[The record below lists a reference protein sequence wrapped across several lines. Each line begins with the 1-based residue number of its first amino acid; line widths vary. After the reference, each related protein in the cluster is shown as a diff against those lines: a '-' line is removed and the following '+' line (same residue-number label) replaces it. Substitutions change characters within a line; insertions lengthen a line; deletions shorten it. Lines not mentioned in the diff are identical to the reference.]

1 MFIRLSQ
8 FKRIHQLSK
17 KISTVQTTHLPYFSS
32 MIKARQ
38 KLTESIISKVRST
51 HPVNTSTQSTFNTQR
66 TSNVQNNSA
75 PTHKKPSHPTALP
88 NQLAIPPVLLVTGKG
103 ILRNNQLIESLL
115 QAQVKPWQHYF
126 YNTLLSNRSVVYTVF
141 KQLLAQS
148 KAQGEES
155 SQRKHQ
161 NKHHSTHH
169 THQSNQQITHA
180 LIGWG
185 NKNSYQTAKK
195 LAKYL
200 NLPAFSL
207 EDGFLRSL
215 DSGTN
220 SRHGLSMVVD
230 DIGIYFDLR
239 RPSRLEQMILRRIEQ
254 NTGKEG
260 TWSDEQITIA
270 QRLIHRI
277 MHHQLSK
284 YNASIDCPILDELVE
299 TQQHTQLANCSKSIH
314 VLLIDQ
320 VFADC
325 SVAGA
330 GANQAQFKKML
341 EDVLH
346 QHQDAHIWI
355 KTHPAGKQGYL
366 TELVNLLP
374 EKTGQNLHLLTENI
388 NPIALLKQVSHVY
401 TVSSHMGFEALLL
414 QLLGQNIQ
422 VHCYGMSWYAGWG
435 VTDDKHVPAAL
446 ARQVTTR
453 RQAKLGEP
461 SKKLNA
467 SIEQLFFAA
476 YLDYS
481 HYVDPASKSA
491 CGIDDAIN
499 WLITNRHWQQKVKGS
514 LGVYEFSRWKVPFV
528 RHFLSFPYTELFI
541 KPKITGIYL
550 LKPVLKKV
558 LQQKLSQKGLINN
571 LLNSKRLQQGWQS
584 WQHKTTQMVSPL
596 NPFTFNRSTFN
607 TPIFSS
613 DAIVAWGLAQRQ
625 KVSQLQKQSNQVSNQ
640 SFNRAQALS
649 QLYCM
654 EDGFIRSNGL
664 GSTLLAPLSVVLDG
678 QGIYYNATQASDLES
693 LIQICPRLTCD
704 QEERVKHLTQVLLK
718 QKISKYNVGK
728 NIADKTAKRQA
739 SIQAV
744 AWMDNIKQT
753 SKRKILIVGQV
764 EDDLSVRFCGSN
776 ITTNV
781 DLIQQVR
788 LDNPEA
794 FIVYKPHPD
803 VETGLRTGKV
813 TSDVLKRVNAV
824 AKNIAMPDCL
834 TLIDEV
840 HTISSLTGFEA
851 LLRSKRVVCYGLP
864 FYAGWRLTTDKGTSS
879 ATQQT
884 CLQRR
889 MREQPITLQQLIH
902 CTLIDYPLYRLPD
915 GYGLAQVEQVVE
927 FIHQQSQDSRIKWKR
942 QLSLRFM
949 QVRHQLKHQLQRV
962 SER

>member
-1 MFIRLSQ
+1 M
-8 FKRIHQLSK
+8 
-17 KISTVQTTHLPYFSS
+17 
-32 MIKARQ
+32 
-38 KLTESIISKVRST
+38 
-51 HPVNTSTQSTFNTQR
+51 
-66 TSNVQNNSA
+66 
-75 PTHKKPSHPTALP
+75 
-88 NQLAIPPVLLVTGKG
+88 
-103 ILRNNQLIESLL
+103 
-115 QAQVKPWQHYF
+115 
-126 YNTLLSNRSVVYTVF
+126 
-141 KQLLAQS
+141 
-148 KAQGEES
+148 
-155 SQRKHQ
+155 
-161 NKHHSTHH
+161 
-169 THQSNQQITHA
+169 
-180 LIGWG
+180 
-185 NKNSYQTAKK
+185 
-195 LAKYL
+195 
-200 NLPAFSL
+200 
-207 EDGFLRSL
+207 
-215 DSGTN
+215 
-220 SRHGLSMVVD
+220 
-230 DIGIYFDLR
+230 
-239 RPSRLEQMILRRIEQ
+239 
-254 NTGKEG
+254 
-260 TWSDEQITIA
+260 
-270 QRLIHRI
+270 
-277 MHHQLSK
+277 
-284 YNASIDCPILDELVE
+284 
-299 TQQHTQLANCSKSIH
+299 
-314 VLLIDQ
+314 
-320 VFADC
+320 
-325 SVAGA
+325 
-330 GANQAQFKKML
+330 
-341 EDVLH
+341 
-346 QHQDAHIWI
+346 
-355 KTHPAGKQGYL
+355 
-366 TELVNLLP
+366 
-374 EKTGQNLHLLTENI
+374 
-388 NPIALLKQVSHVY
+388 
-401 TVSSHMGFEALLL
+401 
-414 QLLGQNIQ
+414 
-422 VHCYGMSWYAGWG
+422 
-435 VTDDKHVPAAL
+435 
-446 ARQVTTR
+446 
-453 RQAKLGEP
+453 
-461 SKKLNA
+461 
-467 SIEQLFFAA
+467 
-476 YLDYS
+476 
-481 HYVDPASKSA
+481 
-491 CGIDDAIN
+491 
-499 WLITNRHWQQKVKGS
+499 
-514 LGVYEFSRWKVPFV
+514 
-528 RHFLSFPYTELFI
+528 
-541 KPKITGIYL
+541 
-550 LKPVLKKV
+550 LKKV
-558 LQQKLSQKGLINN
+558 LQQKLSQKGLINH

-607 TPIFSS
+607 TPIFLS

-625 KVSQLQKQSNQVSNQ
+625 KVSQLQKQQQKTPSQLQDGVQQDKKPIKRQKQTPSNSNQPLHD
-640 SFNRAQALS
+640 SFNSLELTK
-649 QLYCM
+649 LYCM

-693 LIQICPRLTCD
+693 LIQICPGLTCD

-776 ITTNV
+776 ITTNA

-864 FYAGWRLTTDKGTSS
+864 FYAGWGLTTDKGTSS
-879 ATQQT
+879 ATQQA

-902 CTLIDYPLYRLPD
+902 CTLIDYPLYHLPD